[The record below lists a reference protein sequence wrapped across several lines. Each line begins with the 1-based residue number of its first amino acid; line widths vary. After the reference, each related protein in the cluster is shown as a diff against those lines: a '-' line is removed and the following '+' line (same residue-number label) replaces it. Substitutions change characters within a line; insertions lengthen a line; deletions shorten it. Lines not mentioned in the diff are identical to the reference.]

1 MASKPKMKCHGK
13 CQKEKSVDLFY
24 KSQSPKH
31 EVFGGYCP
39 YCKDCLKKLVYQKGI
54 FDVEKLKFVLKHYLD
69 KPFFSDVL
77 ETAMTM
83 NTNNHLGTYLK
94 QLNLKKQVG
103 RDTMTWKDGEA
114 GEIKE
119 AESNDNKKNNN
130 YIEKNNVSPKEL
142 QRLIDKYGY
151 GYTNEEYLQFEKKWN
166 KLIDNYGEK
175 TALHTENLITY
186 IRFRVKEE
194 MATAEGDVKSA
205 KDWGALATQAA
216 KDAKLNVSQLSKSDI
231 SGGVDV
237 VCQIFEALE
246 TEIGVIPLL
255 PKLIEQP
262 YDDADLIIWANI
274 NYNRRLEDK
283 PMVQYRDI
291 WDFYDEMLEEYFKQQ
306 GYDDNKKKEF
316 KEKRNNVFR
325 DLQQVY
331 KEPLYEEDEI

>member
-1 MASKPKMKCHGK
+1 MASKPKMKCLGK
-13 CQKEKSVDLFY
+13 CQKEKSVDKFY
-24 KSQSPKH
+24 RSQSPKH
-31 EVFGGYCP
+31 EMFDGYCP
-39 YCKDCLKKLVYQKGI
+39 YCKDCLKKLVYINGV
-54 FDVEKLKFVLKHYLD
+54 FDVEKLKFVLKNYLD
-69 KPFFSDVL
+69 KPFFNDIIDNI
-77 ETAMTM
+77 MTT
-83 NTNNHLGTYLK
+83 NTNNPLGMYLK
-94 QLNLKKQVG
+94 QLNLRKQVG
-103 RDTMTWKDGEA
+103 NDSMTWKDGEA